1 MPREHHAGAES
12 GWRAPTAWPSRT
24 SPTVLNMALTGIA
37 ADVLHAGTAP
47 ALGLATGLLAVVT
60 AGDPAAGALA
70 SGVTNRAAG
79 SRMHICSAVCSS
91 WRRSWPA

>member
-1 MPREHHAGAES
+1 MARLHISEAAQPHAPGAS
-12 GWRAPTAWPSRT
+12 RGRGIGMARSYAWPSRT

-37 ADVLHAGTAP
+37 ADVPHAGTAP

-70 SGVTNRAAG
+70 R
-79 SRMHICSAVCSS
+79 
-91 WRRSWPA
+91 